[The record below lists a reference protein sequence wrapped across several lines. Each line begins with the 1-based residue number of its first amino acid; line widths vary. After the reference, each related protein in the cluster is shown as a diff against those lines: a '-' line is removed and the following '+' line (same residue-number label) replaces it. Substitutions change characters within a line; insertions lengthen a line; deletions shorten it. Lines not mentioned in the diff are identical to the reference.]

1 MAPVIKCWERFRGT
15 LLGQVLLAAVYG
27 AMVILIMICFTGNGQ
42 FIYELS

>member
-1 MAPVIKCWERFRGT
+1 MAPVIEYWKRFRGT
-15 LLGQVLLAAVYG
+15 LPGQVLLAAVYG